1 MSCCICTC
9 HVTESNGRGV
19 AKSNLETECYLD
31 DVIVPGR
38 STDNRLTN
46 LEAVMQCIAPIT
58 SLLSKRS
65 ECKCRCTQHFVECTA
80 ATLFLQHG
88 PTKVQ
93 ESASCC
99 KHDQTD
105 GYYTTVVFLGHFTC
119 CTKWTQSESGGDE
132 QEKSFKGMLLKIRY
146 RLILKLVLGIDLA
159 CGTSSFGLGT
169 AFSHQI
175 LDGQRDQSRGGT

>member
-19 AKSNLETECYLD
+19 AKSNLETACYLD

-38 STDNRLTN
+38 STDDQLTD
-46 LEAVMQCIAPIT
+46 LETVIQCIAPIT
-58 SLLSKRS
+58 SLLSKKS

-99 KHDQTD
+99 KDAQTD
-105 GYYTTVVFLGHFTC
+105 GYYTTAVFLGHFTC
-119 CTKWTQSESGGDE
+119 CTKWTQSESGGTN
-132 QEKSFKGMLLKIRY
+132 KRRASK
-146 RLILKLVLGIDLA
+146 A
-159 CGTSSFGLGT
+159 CY
-169 AFSHQI
+169 
-175 LDGQRDQSRGGT
+175 